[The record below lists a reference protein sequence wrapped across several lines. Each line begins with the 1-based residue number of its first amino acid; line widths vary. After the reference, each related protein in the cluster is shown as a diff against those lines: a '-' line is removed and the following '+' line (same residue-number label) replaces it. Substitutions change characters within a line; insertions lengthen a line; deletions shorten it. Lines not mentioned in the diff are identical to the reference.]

1 MKRILLVIIVLLSVS
16 AKAQDGTLIFPD
28 SYFGVYK
35 GDLEITNAKGK
46 QNIGMEFHLTS
57 TDSTGIYNYK
67 IVYIFDGKRN
77 DRNYTLKTIDKDK
90 GEYVIDENNGIILGA
105 KLVDNVLHNVF
116 EVQGNLLMTTEAFFP
131 DYMTFEI
138 VFSGKNAKTVT
149 KAIEDDIEVISYPIT
164 VTQKAHLI
172 KQ

>member
-1 MKRILLVIIVLLSVS
+1 MKQLLIVLIALLSFS
-16 AKAQDGTLIFPD
+16 AQAQEKIFPED
-28 SYFGVYK
+28 YFGIYK

-46 QNIGMEFHLTS
+46 QSIGMEFHLKP
-57 TDSTGIYNYK
+57 TDSIGIFVYK

-77 DRNYTLKTIDKDK
+77 NRNYTLKTIDALK

-116 EVQGNLLMTTEAFFP
+116 EVGGSLLITTEAFFE

-138 VFSGKNAKTVT
+138 VVSAKKSKTVT
-149 KAIEDDIEVISYPIT
+149 KATEDETEVISYPVT
-164 VTQKAHLI
+164 VTQKAKLL